1 MRIAISPHL
10 PENAGRTLGDIARE
24 RGVDPIDAVADY
36 VVADRGETRILVTSM
51 ADADVHAITGAPWVT
66 VGSDANALAVT
77 GITGQGKP
85 HPRSYGTHAR
95 VLGPFVRDLRL
106 LTLEQAVAKMTGVAA
121 RALGLADRG
130 LLRAGAW
137 ADVVVFDPA
146 RVADRATYEEP
157 HRYATGVSTVV
168 VNGQVVIDGGD
179 HTGALPG
186 RVLRRQP

>member
-1 MRIAISPHL
+1 MAPY
-10 PENAGRTLGDIARE
+10 
-24 RGVDPIDAVADY
+24 GV
-36 VVADRGETRILVTSM
+36 
-51 ADADVHAITGAPWVT
+51 
-66 VGSDANALAVT
+66 
-77 GITGQGKP
+77 TGQGKP

-106 LTLEQAVAKMTGVAA
+106 FTLEGAVAKMTGVAA
-121 RALGLADRG
+121 GALGLADRG

-146 RVADRATYEEP
+146 RVADHATYEEP
-157 HRYATGVSTVV
+157 HRYATGVSAVV